1 MIRSNLAVILAEN
14 NLKITKVAHDT
25 GISRTTLTALSQ
37 NNCKGIQF
45 DTLDALCMYLHI
57 SVNQLISFTP
67 LSIKRLKYY
76 SDNTTF
82 FKEPIST
89 GSLYFDLMTSNNKLY
104 SCSFNVSVDN
114 RSLYDEIPMNGVWTA
129 VNLYI
134 DIVSAEDD
142 ATNFALPLLQK
153 LSRPFFND
161 ISSMIGQYI
170 YEETFRSEKD
180 FPDPDISVSWSV
192 FNNISNTKDTP

>member
-1 MIRSNLAVILAEN
+1 MIGGWSAA
-14 NLKITKVAHDT
+14 
-25 GISRTTLTALSQ
+25 
-37 NNCKGIQF
+37 
-45 DTLDALCMYLHI
+45 
-57 SVNQLISFTP
+57 
-67 LSIKRLKYY
+67 
-76 SDNTTF
+76 
-82 FKEPIST
+82 
-89 GSLYFDLMTSNNKLY
+89 
-104 SCSFNVSVDN
+104 
-114 RSLYDEIPMNGVWTA
+114 
-129 VNLYI
+129 NLYI